1 MSNNPDEHL
10 IDLLFRRFAQL
21 EAELS
26 ARLASGGWHQLTRP
40 QIMLFAYLHGP
51 GSRAS
56 DIARHMRISRQA
68 VHQMV
73 KSLEADGLLRQIP
86 DPEQGN
92 AKLIIKTDAGYQLN
106 DIARTYLREIDDNVS
121 AAVGKKQMGILREIL
136 LSDWTSPSESRENV
150 EKPKL
155 S

>member
-10 IDLLFRRFAQL
+10 IDLLFRRFAEL
-21 EAELS
+21 EANLS
-26 ARLASGGWHQLTRP
+26 ARLAAGGWHQLTRP

-106 DIARTYLREIDDNVS
+106 DIARKYLREIDNGVQ
-121 AAVGKKQMGILREIL
+121 AAVGKEQMAELRKIL
-136 LSDWTSPSESRENV
+136 LSNWAHPPERREGV